1 MTGCLQEGD
10 WRAYLDGELPDM
22 AGAGEHLNEC
32 AACRAVYAEVAGRA
46 SRVSEL
52 MMDLDATPVPMV
64 AMVRKAAR
72 RPVRAWVTAGL
83 AVAAALAAVFVLAPQ
98 RVQTVQAPTIAQRA
112 PEPEREPVAAPPT
125 PPVEVAASAP
135 RVSRPRV
142 RPRKAPRPQ
151 YYLALDDQPIET
163 GTVMRV
169 AFESGG
175 QADVIVDSDG
185 RPRAIRAVR

>member
-22 AGAGEHLNEC
+22 AGAGEHLTVC
-32 AACRAVYAEVAGRA
+32 AACREVYEEIAGRA
-46 SRVSEL
+46 SRVASL
-52 MMDLDATPVPMV
+52 MMDLEAAPVP
-64 AMVRKAAR
+64 MVRKAAR
-72 RPVRAWVTAGL
+72 RPVRAWVTAGM
-83 AVAAALAAVFVLAPQ
+83 AVAAALAAAFVLAPQ
-98 RVQTVQAPTIAQRA
+98 RVQTVEAPTMARRA
-112 PEPEREPVAAPPT
+112 PEPAAAPPA
-125 PPVEVAASAP
+125 PPVEVAVSEP
-135 RVSRPRV
+135 KVSRSRVV
-142 RPRKAPRPQ
+142 RPRRAPRPQ

-169 AFESGG
+169 AFESGI

>member
-22 AGAGEHLNEC
+22 VGAGQHLTEC
-32 AACRAVYAEVAGRA
+32 EACREVYEEIAGRA
-46 SRVSEL
+46 SRVASL
-52 MMDLDATPVPMV
+52 MMDLDAAPVPV
-64 AMVRKAAR
+64 VREAPR
-72 RPVRAWVTAGL
+72 RPVRAWVTAGM
-83 AVAAALAAVFVLAPQ
+83 AVAAALAAAFVLAPQ
-98 RVQTVQAPTIAQRA
+98 RVQTVEAPTIAQRA
-112 PEPEREPVAAPPT
+112 PEPAAVPPQPAA
-125 PPVEVAASAP
+125 PPVEVAASEP
-135 RVSRPRV
+135 KVSRSRSV
-142 RPRKAPRPQ
+142 RPRAPRPQ

-169 AFESGG
+169 AFESGI

>member
-22 AGAGEHLNEC
+22 VGAGEHLTEC
-32 AACRAVYAEVAGRA
+32 EACREVYEEIAGRA
-46 SRVSEL
+46 SRVASL
-52 MMDLDATPVPMV
+52 MMDLDAAPVPV
-64 AMVRKAAR
+64 VRKAPR
-72 RPVRAWVTAGL
+72 RPVRAWVTAGMAL
-83 AVAAALAAVFVLAPQ
+83 AAALAAVFVLAPQ
-98 RVQTVQAPTIAQRA
+98 RVQTVEAPTIAQRA
-112 PEPEREPVAAPPT
+112 PEPAAAPAPA
-125 PPVEVAASAP
+125 VEVAVSEP
-135 RVSRPRV
+135 KVSRSRSV
-142 RPRKAPRPQ
+142 RPRRVPRPQ

-169 AFESGG
+169 AFESGI

>member
-22 AGAGEHLNEC
+22 AGAGEHLTEC
-32 AACRAVYAEVAGRA
+32 AACREVYDEIAGRA
-46 SRVSEL
+46 SRVASL
-52 MMDLDATPVPMV
+52 MMDLDAAHVPV
-64 AMVRKAAR
+64 VRKAVR
-72 RPVRAWVTAGL
+72 RPLRAWVTAGMAL
-83 AVAAALAAVFVLAPQ
+83 AAALAAAFVLAPQ
-98 RVQTVQAPTIAQRA
+98 RVQTVEAPTIAQRA
-112 PEPEREPVAAPPT
+112 PEPAAAPPA
-125 PPVEVAASAP
+125 PPVEVAASVPRAP
-135 RVSRPRV
+135 RARV
-142 RPRKAPRPQ
+142 RPRRAARPQ

-169 AFESGG
+169 AFESGI